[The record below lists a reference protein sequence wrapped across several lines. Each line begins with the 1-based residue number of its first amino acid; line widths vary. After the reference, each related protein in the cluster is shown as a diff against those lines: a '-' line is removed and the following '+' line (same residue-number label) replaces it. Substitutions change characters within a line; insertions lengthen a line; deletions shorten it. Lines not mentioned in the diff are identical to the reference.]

1 MLLEV
6 GILECK
12 AADMPMDSN
21 VKLICQWIEHEVIV
35 EGAFIGSRKAYKLV
49 RKLNYLTINRPNIA
63 YLVSIMR

>member
-35 EGAFIGSRKAYKLV
+35 EGAFIGSRKA
-49 RKLNYLTINRPNIA
+49 
-63 YLVSIMR
+63 